1 MNKMNKALLVVLLM
15 GLGAYA
21 SADEIT
27 VSAAA
32 SLKDA
37 FNEIAR
43 NYQQQYPQD
52 TIKLNTAASGVL
64 LQQVAQ
70 GAPVDV
76 VAFADEA
83 TMDKAVNQN
92 LIEQGSRHRFATNS
106 LVLIQPQNSSVA
118 LKSIADLRQNKV
130 SRVAIGKP
138 ETVPAGSYAQTALQK
153 AKLFEVLKPKYVFTQ
168 NVRQALDYAARGE
181 VDAAFVYQTD
191 ALLQKDKLHIV
202 GVVPVSPAISYPLAV
217 VKSSTH
223 KQSAENFNHY
233 ILSAKG
239 QQILQKYGF
248 TKP

>member
-1 MNKMNKALLVVLLM
+1 MKMNKTLLVILLI
-15 GLGAYA
+15 GLGGHAFA
-21 SADEIT
+21 EDIT

-43 NYQQQYPQD
+43 TYQQQFPQD
-52 TIKLNTAASGVL
+52 TVKLNTAASGVL
-64 LQQVAQ
+64 LQQVVQ

-83 TMDKAVNQN
+83 TMDKAMNQN

-106 LVLIQPQNSSVA
+106 LVLIQPQNHSVV
-118 LKSIADLRQNKV
+118 LKSIADLRKSMIN
-130 SRVAIGKP
+130 RIAIGKP

-153 AKLFEVLKPKYVFTQ
+153 AKLFDILKPKYVFTQ

-181 VDAAFVYQTD
+181 VDAAFVYKTD

-202 GVVPVSPAISYPLAV
+202 GVVPVSPVISYPLAV
-217 VKSSTH
+217 VKSSAH
-223 KQSAENFNHY
+223 KQSAQNFNHY
-233 ILSAKG
+233 VLSEKG